1 MAVLIHK
8 ITGVFSVNFSGN
20 SIHSASI
27 IDNMMEKEKDKL
39 EIWLGKHNREMELL
53 RTICSFIAAFASTL
67 VLLKVF
73 GWLH

>member
-1 MAVLIHK
+1 MIM
-8 ITGVFSVNFSGN
+8 N
-20 SIHSASI
+20 
-27 IDNMMEKEKDKL
+27 EKEKDRL

-73 GWLH
+73 GWLN